1 MKLII
6 GGVFQ
11 GKKTFAQQ
19 LTGVSLE
26 MAVDGM
32 TCTYEELLQAPMIY
46 HFHEFVKRRIQENLP
61 YKQLA
66 QELAE
71 KNPQVIIVTNE
82 LGYGVV
88 PVDKFDRRYREDTS
102 RLCCELAAASEQVW
116 RVCCGIGT
124 CIKDTNTCVDQ
135 DPKKD
140 RNPDIAEAAKI

>member
-11 GKKTFAQQ
+11 GKKAFAGQ
-19 LTGVSLE
+19 LTGISPE
-26 MAVDGM
+26 KAADGM
-32 TCTYEELLQAPMIY
+32 TCEYDEIFQVPMIY
-46 HFHEFVKRRIQENLP
+46 HFHEYIKRRMQEGLP

-66 QELAE
+66 EELIR
-71 KNPQVIIVTNE
+71 KNPGIVIVTNE

-88 PVDKFDRRYREDTS
+88 PIEAFDRKYREDVS

-124 CIKDTNTCVDQ
+124 CIKGENV
-135 DPKKD
+135 
-140 RNPDIAEAAKI
+140 

>member
-11 GKKTFAQQ
+11 GKKAFAGS
-19 LTGVSLE
+19 LTGISLQDG
-26 MAVDGM
+26 ADGM
-32 TCTYEELLQAPMIY
+32 TCEYDEIFRAPMIY
-46 HFHEFVKRRIQENLP
+46 HFHEYVKRRMQEGLP

-66 QELAE
+66 EELIR
-71 KNPQVIIVTNE
+71 KNPDVVIVTNE

-88 PVDKFDRRYREDTS
+88 PVEAFDRRYREDTS

-124 CIKDTNTCVDQ
+124 CIKGE
-135 DPKKD
+135 KK
-140 RNPDIAEAAKI
+140 